1 MKTIRPFV
9 FCSCVFVFLLGWQ
22 ATKTDAQTQINAAP
36 QMQKQVA
43 ENINGEKVEAV
54 IANDKNSS
62 GVTEKINDSS
72 SFENMNSLNRV
83 GVQSGQTL
91 PLSLNQAIR
100 KALENNNDIEVAR
113 AEVRLQET
121 QLRSLLGTYD
131 PIFSVTPTFSRNSS
145 TGSNASNDFRLN
157 AGFDKF
163 LERGGGRINSF
174 FNNNRS
180 GRNSSNNTAFNQ
192 TSALGASSSSTT
204 YSSNLGVTYT
214 QPLLRDFR
222 TDNTRRQIKIQR
234 KRLQQS
240 DADFRR
246 QTIGIIARVQN
257 SYWDLV
263 FSLRDQQNRLANLN
277 LARENLRQI
286 EAKINAGVSAP
297 LARSEVATEL
307 ANREGDVL
315 LSTQQVSI
323 TENNL
328 KTLLLRDP
336 NAPEWLQSLVPT
348 DKPVFSDE
356 PILVENALKDAMDN
370 RPELSRLRLQ
380 TEINR
385 IDIGYFKNQTKPR
398 IDLNSTFSLGGLSLG
413 NQTVAAGTTTPL
425 ISSPSSLLLLQTVN
439 ENRAVLNTL
448 LPAANRL
455 PLVDNPQ
462 VSVTGLPGYLN
473 GGTFQSLRNLFRTDA
488 PSYSVGVTF
497 EFPLR
502 NRTAEANL
510 AGAHIQQEQVQ
521 AQTRAQEQTVVAE
534 VRNAVQSAETS
545 RQRVLTARRARESAE
560 IQLEGE
566 RKLFEVGRSTTF
578 LLFQR
583 ENALTNARNAEIR
596 AETDYNKALSDVQR
610 VTSTTFRLNNIEIDS
625 PMNDK

>member
-91 PLSLNQAIR
+91 PLSLNEAIR

-204 YSSNLGVTYT
+204 HSSNLGVTYT

-277 LARENLRQI
+277 LARENLRQV
-286 EAKINAGVSAP
+286 EAKISAGVAAP
-297 LARSEVATEL
+297 LARAEVATEL

-336 NAPEWLQSLVPT
+336 SAPEWTQSLVPT

-356 PILVENALKDAMDN
+356 PILIENALKDAMDN

-380 TEINR
+380 TEINA
-385 IDIGYFKNQTKPR
+385 IDINYFKNQTKPR
-398 IDLNSTFSLGGLSLG
+398 IDLNSTFSLGGLSFG
-413 NQTVAAGTTTPL
+413 NQTIAAGTTTPL
-425 ISSPSSLLLLQTVN
+425 FSSPSNLLLLQTIN
-439 ENRAVLNTL
+439 ENRAALNTL
-448 LPAANRL
+448 LPPANRL
-455 PLVDNPQ
+455 PLVDNPN
-462 VSVTGLPGYLN
+462 VAVNGLPNYLN

-488 PSYSVGVTF
+488 PSYSVGVSF

-502 NRTAEANL
+502 NRTAQANL
-510 AGAHIQQEQVQ
+510 AGARIQQEQVQ
-521 AQTRAQEQTVVAE
+521 AQTRAQEQTVIAE
-534 VRNAVQSAETS
+534 VRNAVQAAETS

-560 IQLEGE
+560 IQLAGE

-610 VTSTTFRLNNIEIDS
+610 VTSTTFRSNNIEIDS
-625 PMNDK
+625 PMDSK